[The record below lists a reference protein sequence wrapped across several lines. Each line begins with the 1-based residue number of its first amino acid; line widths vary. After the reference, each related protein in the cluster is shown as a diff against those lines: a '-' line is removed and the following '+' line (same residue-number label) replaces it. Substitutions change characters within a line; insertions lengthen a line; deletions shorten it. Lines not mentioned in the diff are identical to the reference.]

1 MIRIDSSKLEEV
13 LRNIGVVFVSTGF
26 LGFVLDYSLI
36 ESFVAIFLGIF
47 IIYFGI
53 KESDNGN

>member
-1 MIRIDSSKLEEV
+1 MVKIDSSKLEEV

-26 LGFVLDYSLI
+26 LGSVLNYSSL
-36 ESFVAIFLGIF
+36 ESFAAIFLGIF